1 MKTYSSVV
9 LTAIL
14 AVIFCT
20 SAVAQSAQ
28 PSQPI
33 DPTAQ
38 SPASPAPDSND
49 APVHR
54 AAPESRTETS
64 ASASSTK
71 SKPRPFMGTVVRRSE
86 GFVLRAG
93 DLEYK
98 LDNQSEAER
107 YQGKSVKVMGNLDKK
122 DNTIHVQSVEPSPS
136 L

>member
-9 LTAIL
+9 LTGAL
-14 AVIFCT
+14 CVLFYP
-20 SAVAQSAQ
+20 SVVAQSAQ
-28 PSQPI
+28 PAQPI

-38 SPASPAPDSND
+38 SPATPAPDSNA

-54 AAPESRTETS
+54 AAPESRAE
-64 ASASSTK
+64 ASAGSTK

-107 YQGKSVKVMGNLDKK
+107 YQGKSVKVMGNLDKR
-122 DNTIHVQSVEPSPS
+122 DNTIHVQSFEPSPS

>member
-1 MKTYSSVV
+1 MKTYYIVGITVLSASVFY
-9 LTAIL
+9 TSL
-14 AVIFCT
+14 A
-20 SAVAQSAQ
+20 AQSAQ

-38 SPASPAPDSND
+38 SPASPAPEPSA
-49 APVHR
+49 APVRR
-54 AAPESRTETS
+54 AAPESRAE
-64 ASASSTK
+64 ASAGSTK
-71 SKPRPFMGTVVRRSE
+71 PKLRPFMGTVVRRSE

-107 YQGKSVKVMGNLDKK
+107 HQGKSVKVMGNLDKK
-122 DNTIHVQSVEPSPS
+122 DNTIHVQSLEPSPS

>member
-1 MKTYSSVV
+1 MKTYYIVA
-9 LTAIL
+9 LTAITTG
-14 AVIFCT
+14 VFCT
-20 SAVAQSAQ
+20 CLAAQSAQ

-38 SPASPAPDSND
+38 SLASPAPDSS
-49 APVHR
+49 AAAVHQ
-54 AAPESRTETS
+54 ATSESRSATATS
-64 ASASSTK
+64 SSSTK
-71 SKPRPFMGTVVRRSE
+71 SKSRPFMGTVVRRSE

-107 YQGKSVKVMGNLDKK
+107 YQGKSVKVMGSLDKK
-122 DNTIHVQSVEPSPS
+122 DNTIHVQSLEPSPA